1 VGLAIKDA
9 AVAKMV
15 YDKAKEEGVG
25 KQMEI

>member
-1 VGLAIKDA
+1 VGLALEDA

-15 YDKAKEEGVG
+15 YDKAKEEGIG